1 MNRLRALAANAVA
14 AVLILGIALP
24 ASALAQHARDLA
36 GTWTWVSIEGTRPD
50 GTKYQP
56 FGPNP
61 KGFIVFDGNG
71 RFAFLLTSA
80 GRPKFAANNRE
91 QGTADENKAA
101 MQGSIAYSGTY
112 SLSDKT
118 LIFNVEASSYP
129 NAEGTQ
135 QKRTITLTGDEL
147 RYYNPSPT
155 MGGTA
160 EVVLRRVK

>member
-1 MNRLRALAANAVA
+1 MGAFRTFARTTVSL
-14 AVLILGIALP
+14 LILSIALP
-24 ASALAQHARDLA
+24 AWARAETAKDLT

-56 FGPNP
+56 FGPAP
-61 KGFIVFDGNG
+61 KGFIVFDGSG

-80 GRPKFAANNRE
+80 GRPKFVANNRE
-91 QGTADENKAA
+91 LGTADEYKAA

-112 SLSDKT
+112 SVNDKT
-118 LIFNVEASSYP
+118 LTFDIEASTYP
-129 NAEGTQ
+129 NAEGIQ

-147 RYYNPSPT
+147 KYYNPSPT

-160 EVVLRRVK
+160 ETVLKRVK